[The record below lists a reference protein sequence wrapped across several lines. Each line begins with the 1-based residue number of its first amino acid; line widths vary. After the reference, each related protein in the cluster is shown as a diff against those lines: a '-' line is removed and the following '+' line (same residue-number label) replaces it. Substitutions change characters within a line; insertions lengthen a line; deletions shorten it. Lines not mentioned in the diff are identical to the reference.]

1 MGLPSM
7 KKNRKLPSWT
17 HAQLDLLEKIAKVL
31 GTDASLS
38 AISMALETAKAD
50 VDQVRFALGLTPST
64 VELDVSGLRMGVEK
78 MREGTQLELAIQSAL
93 KAFPFKRA
101 RLLVSI
107 AAPEGRYGDYEATLS
122 AQERRDPPRST
133 MPFTDVIELREKK
146 TVVLDRHVAGSMIAA
161 VSGLV
166 PRDR

>member
-38 AISMALETAKAD
+38 AISMALEVAKAD

-64 VELDVSGLRMGVEK
+64 KELDVSGLRMGAEK
-78 MREGTQLELAIQSAL
+78 MRESAQLELTIQNAL

-101 RLLVSI
+101 RLLV
-107 AAPEGRYGDYEATLS
+107 TLS
-122 AQERRDPPRST
+122 ASEGQYAAYTAELLAKEKNEPHRSA

-146 TVVLDRHVAGSMIAA
+146 AVLLDRHVAASMVAA
-161 VSGLV
+161 VAGLI
-166 PRDR
+166 PRG